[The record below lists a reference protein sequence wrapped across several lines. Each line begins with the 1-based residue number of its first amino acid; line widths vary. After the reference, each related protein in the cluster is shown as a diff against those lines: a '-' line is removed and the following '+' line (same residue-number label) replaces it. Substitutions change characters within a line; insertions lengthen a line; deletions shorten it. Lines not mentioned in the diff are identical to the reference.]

1 MADMNAPSVVL
12 FDLDD
17 TLFAH
22 RAAVALGVM
31 AHRHNL
37 GGTLAEAD
45 DASELERWRLLEEL
59 HYHRYLAG
67 EVDYF
72 AQRRARA
79 RDFVAPFD
87 LDLADD
93 AHADRWFDEYRIEYE
108 RSWALHDDAIPC
120 LERLRADGRRIG
132 IITNGDLTFQQSK
145 VERVGLSPLVEHVI
159 ASGELGIAKP
169 DRRIFEHACQ
179 AFGVAAT
186 DAAYVGDRLA
196 TDAIG
201 AAAAGLTGVW
211 LDRNREAT
219 ADQLTQAAASAVLV
233 IHSLERLPALLE

>member
-1 MADMNAPSVVL
+1 MSGASVVL

-22 RAAVALGVM
+22 RAAVALAVT

-37 GGTLAEAD
+37 GGTLADAD
-45 DASELERWRLLEEL
+45 DTAEVERWRLLEEL

-67 EVDYF
+67 EVDYL

-120 LERLRADGRRIG
+120 LEQLRAEGRRIG
-132 IITNGDLTFQQSK
+132 IITNGDLAFQQSK
-145 VERVGLSPLVEHVI
+145 VKRVGLAPLVERVI
-159 ASGELGIAKP
+159 ASGDLGVAKP

-179 AFGVAAT
+179 MFGVAPA
-186 DAAYVGDRLA
+186 DAVYVGDRLA

-201 AAAAGLTGVW
+201 AAEAGLIGVW
-211 LDRNREAT
+211 LDRPRAATDAQRE
-219 ADQLTQAAASAVLV
+219 LAAASAVLV
-233 IHSLERLPALLE
+233 IDSLEALPALLAGSQ

>member
-1 MADMNAPSVVL
+1 VADVSGPSVVL

-22 RAAVALGVM
+22 RAAVAIGVT

-37 GGTLAEAD
+37 GGSLAEAD
-45 DASELERWRLLEEL
+45 DTAEAERWRLLEEL

-93 AHADRWFDEYRIEYE
+93 AHADRWFDEYRVEYE
-108 RSWALHDDAIPC
+108 RSWALHDDAIAC

-132 IITNGDLTFQQSK
+132 IITNGDHTFQQSK

-159 ASGELGIAKP
+159 ASGELGVAKP

-179 AFGVAAT
+179 VFGVAPA

-201 AAAAGLTGVW
+201 AAEAGLTGVW
-211 LDRNREAT
+211 LDRSRAAT
-219 ADQLTQAAASAVLV
+219 ADELALAATSAVLV
-233 IHSLERLPALLE
+233 IDSLEALPALLD

>member
-1 MADMNAPSVVL
+1 MADVTGPSVVL

-22 RAAVALGVM
+22 RAAVALGVT

-37 GGTLAEAD
+37 GGLLAEAD
-45 DASELERWRLLEEL
+45 DTSELERWRILEEL

-67 EVDYF
+67 EVDYL

-79 RDFVAPFD
+79 RAFVAPFD

-108 RSWALHDDAIPC
+108 RSWALHDDAVPC
-120 LERLRADGRRIG
+120 LERMRADGRRVG
-132 IITNGDLTFQQSK
+132 IITNGDLSFQQSK
-145 VERVGLSPLVEHVI
+145 VERVGLAPLVEQVI

-169 DRRIFEHACQ
+169 DRRIFEHACRV
-179 AFGVAAT
+179 FGVAPAG
-186 DAAYVGDRLA
+186 AAYVGDRLA

-201 AAAAGLTGVW
+201 AAEAGLTGVW

-219 ADQLTQAAASAVLV
+219 PAQLAQAATSGVLV
-233 IHSLERLPALLE
+233 IHSLEELPALLE